1 MENRA
6 YCYESSERRLRLR
19 APMRFARMPISNK
32 AVGAVLALLVLT
44 VAGCGGA
51 PRASE
56 THPTSPTTQQTA
68 QVAARQTGQVG
79 TQESLGGVPVP
90 FAHQEFRVV
99 NMFLGNRGP
108 YYAVDVYAG
117 YAPQTPQRGAL
128 RVIWMDNRIGTPDDG
143 LSGTFVPPGRL
154 GRIRVLSVR
163 GDNVT
168 FVSKRGRCTFNLRT
182 HRFAVVH

>member
-1 MENRA
+1 
-6 YCYESSERRLRLR
+6 LPHL
-19 APMRFARMPISNK
+19 IDNK
-32 AVGAVLALLVLT
+32 QPRPRPWRGEAAALVLLLVALS
-44 VAGCGGA
+44 GCGSA
-51 PRASE
+51 KTHPRAD
-56 THPTSPTTQQTA
+56 QTA
-68 QVAARQTGQVG
+68 SAAHRAHHSMGNPNKQTGRVG

-117 YAPQTPQRGAL
+117 YAPQTPQRGEL

-168 FVSKRGRCTFNLRT
+168 FVSKRGRCTFNLGT